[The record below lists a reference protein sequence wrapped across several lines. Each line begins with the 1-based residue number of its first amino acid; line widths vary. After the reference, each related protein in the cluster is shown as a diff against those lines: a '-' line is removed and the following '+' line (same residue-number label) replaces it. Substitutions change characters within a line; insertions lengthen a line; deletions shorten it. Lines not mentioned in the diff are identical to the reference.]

1 MRDAVEQAVDQ
12 HDERQLRS
20 QLHRLQASCGF
31 VGAARLARAVRQLH
45 HAPESAGQDGFRAAV
60 AALLH

>member
-1 MRDAVEQAVDQ
+1 VEQAVDQ

-31 VGAARLARAVRQLH
+31 VGAARLGRAVRQLH
-45 HAPESAGQDGFRAAV
+45 HMPESDLAQAGFRAAV